1 MTVSYGILAKGIAG
15 KYRGLDR
22 EWTGKI
28 FSSW

>member
-1 MTVSYGILAKGIAG
+1 MTVRYGILTKGIAG
-15 KYRGLDR
+15 KYREPDR